1 MGPFF
6 FFFLAAPV
14 TFWILVLPSRTEPVP
29 SAVDTG
35 MLNTGPPEKSPNVTL
50 HSNDPMGKSDTS
62 TIER

>member
-1 MGPFF
+1 MCPLFF
-6 FFFLAAPV
+6 FFWLHLV

-50 HSNDPMGKSDTS
+50 HSNDLTGKSGTS